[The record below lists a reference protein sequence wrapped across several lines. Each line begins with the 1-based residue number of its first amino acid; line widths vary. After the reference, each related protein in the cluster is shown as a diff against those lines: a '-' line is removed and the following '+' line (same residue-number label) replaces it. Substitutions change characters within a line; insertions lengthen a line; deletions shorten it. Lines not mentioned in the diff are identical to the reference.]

1 MQIWAH
7 EHKVLAVSTVKP
19 SPPLDPALIS
29 EKISRYWRVSVVEVT
44 GSTQDDLSQS
54 VKKDATLSGSVLIAN
69 FQSSGRG
76 RLDRTFSAPP
86 STALTLSF
94 YLIPE
99 VEKREWSFLPLLTGL
114 ASVISLKK
122 IDPAIEIKL
131 KWPNDLLVNGRK
143 LGGILAEATS
153 DGVVIGIGINVAMTQ
168 EQLPIA
174 NATSLLLESFASL
187 NRNQI
192 AIEMLNTFYDLFER
206 WQRGE
211 DLWHL
216 YRENCQ
222 TLGLNI
228 SAELPTGVTVTGKV
242 TDISRTGELILE
254 SGLRVSVGDI
264 VHLR

>member
-1 MQIWAH
+1 M
-7 EHKVLAVSTVKP
+7 STDKP

-44 GSTQDDLSQS
+44 GSTQDDLSRS
-54 VKKDATLSGSVLIAN
+54 VKKDSTLSGSVLIAN

-76 RLDRTFSAPP
+76 RLDRTFTAPP
-86 STALTLSF
+86 SSALTLSF
-94 YLIPE
+94 YLTPNLD
-99 VEKREWSFLPLLTGL
+99 RAEWSFLPLLTGL
-114 ASVISLKK
+114 SAVSSLKK
-122 IDPAIEIKL
+122 LDPDLRVSL

-153 DGVVIGIGINVAMTQ
+153 DGVVIGIGVNVAMAQ
-168 EQLPIA
+168 NRLPIKD
-174 NATSLLLESFASL
+174 ATSLLLEDFTCLDRNSIAVELL
-187 NRNQI
+187 N
-192 AIEMLNTFYDLFER
+192 AFHDLYER
-206 WQRGE
+206 WQVGE
-211 DLWHL
+211 DMRHL
-216 YRENCQ
+216 YRENCE

-228 SAELPTGVTVTGKV
+228 AAKSPNGSTATGKA

>member
-7 EHKVLAVSTVKP
+7 EHKVLAVSTDKP

-29 EKISRYWRVSVVEVT
+29 GKISRYWRVSVVEVT

-86 STALTLSF
+86 SSALTLSF
-94 YLIPE
+94 YLTPHLD
-99 VEKREWSFLPLLTGL
+99 RAEWSFLPLLTGL
-114 ASVISLKK
+114 SAITSLKK
-122 IDPAIEIKL
+122 LDSDLRVSL

-143 LGGILAEATS
+143 LGGILAEATT
-153 DGVVIGIGINVAMTQ
+153 DGVVIGIGVNVAMAQ
-168 EQLPIA
+168 DQLPIKD
-174 NATSLLLESFASL
+174 ATSLLLEDFASL
-187 NRNQI
+187 DRNLI
-192 AIEMLNTFYDLFER
+192 AVELLNAFHDLYER
-206 WQRGE
+206 WQAGE
-211 DLWHL
+211 DMRHL
-216 YRENCQ
+216 YRENCE
-222 TLGLNI
+222 TLGLTI
-228 SAELPTGVTVTGKV
+228 AAKSPDGSTATGKA

>member
-1 MQIWAH
+1 M
-7 EHKVLAVSTVKP
+7 STDKP

-86 STALTLSF
+86 SSALTLSF
-94 YLIPE
+94 YLTPHLDRE
-99 VEKREWSFLPLLTGL
+99 EWSFLPLLTGL
-114 ASVISLKK
+114 SAITSLKK
-122 IDPAIEIKL
+122 LDSDLRVSL

-143 LGGILAEATS
+143 LGGILAEATT
-153 DGVVIGIGINVAMTQ
+153 DGVVIGIGVNVAMAQ
-168 EQLPIA
+168 DQLPIKD
-174 NATSLLLESFASL
+174 ATSLLLEDFASL
-187 NRNQI
+187 DRNLI
-192 AIEMLNTFYDLFER
+192 AVELLNAFHDLYER
-206 WQRGE
+206 WQAGE
-211 DLWHL
+211 DMRHL
-216 YRENCQ
+216 YRENCE
-222 TLGLNI
+222 TLGLTIAAKSPNG
-228 SAELPTGVTVTGKV
+228 STATGKA